1 MASAELFRL
10 PDNFKLD
17 DIDIFAHR
25 GVVKSVPGYGDIQ
38 IRQLSAWEWF
48 YVYLPAM
55 QMMGRYFAAVFP
67 DASIL
72 DTLEN
77 AKVDDMRSMFM
88 RAFMLEKMRVSFL
101 RACKKLGVFRGG
113 VGAFLRKASIND
125 IFEMFFLLYAFNTD
139 GLKKKFSSLM
149 SALRTGNSTT
159 SATSSSSVSATAG
172 KMRIVEKIDVE
183 AWRAQSRN

>member
-1 MASAELFRL
+1 MSQELFRL

-17 DIDIFAHR
+17 DIDIFANR
-25 GVVKSVPGYGDIQ
+25 GVVKAIPGYGDVQ

-55 QMMGRYFAAVFP
+55 QIMGKYFAMVFP

-72 DTLEN
+72 STLEN
-77 AKVDDMRSMFM
+77 AKIDDMRSMFL
-88 RAFMLEKMRVSFL
+88 RAFMIEKMRVSFM
-101 RACKKLGVFRGG
+101 RSCKKLGVFKGSVRG
-113 VGAFLRKASIND
+113 FLKKACIND
-125 IFEMFFLLYAFNTD
+125 IFEIFFLLYSFNTE
-139 GLKKKFSSLM
+139 GLKKKFTSLM
-149 SALRTGNSTT
+149 SALRTGKNTT
-159 SATSSSSVSATAG
+159 SETSSSNASGMGG